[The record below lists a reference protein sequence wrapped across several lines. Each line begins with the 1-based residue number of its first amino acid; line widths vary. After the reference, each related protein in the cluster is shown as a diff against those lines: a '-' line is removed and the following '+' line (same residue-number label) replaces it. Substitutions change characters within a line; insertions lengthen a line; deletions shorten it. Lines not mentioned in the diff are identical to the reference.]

1 MIINI
6 MYNQGFHM
14 HPPLLFLFLLLT
26 AVSCR
31 QASPPLSTE
40 EAKDIERTV
49 RQTLADYN
57 TAVKKEGLMAE
68 FRFLDSSSSFFWV
81 PPGFTT
87 SLGYDS
93 IHSIIQKNAS
103 LFASVDN
110 TWQSL
115 KIIPLSK
122 ELANYTG
129 RIRSVM
135 KDTSGKIN
143 AFTLVETGLV
153 IRRVDGWKLLSGQTA
168 VVAQ

>member
-1 MIINI
+1 
-6 MYNQGFHM
+6 M
-14 HPPLLFLFLLLT
+14 HILLLFLFFLFT
-26 AVSCR
+26 AASCR
-31 QASPPLSTE
+31 QATPPLSAE
-40 EAKDIERTV
+40 EAKNIELTV

-81 PPGFTT
+81 PPGYTS

-93 IHSIIQKNAS
+93 ISSIIQKNAS

-115 KIIPLSK
+115 KIIQLSK

-135 KDTSGKIN
+135 KDTSGKTN
-143 AFTLVETGLV
+143 AFILVETGLV
-153 IRRVDGWKLLSGQTA
+153 IRRADGWKLLSGQTA
-168 VVAQ
+168 LVTQ

>member
-1 MIINI
+1 
-6 MYNQGFHM
+6 M
-14 HPPLLFLFLLLT
+14 HTLFLFLFLLFT
-26 AVSCR
+26 AASCR
-31 QASPPLSTE
+31 LASSPLSAE

-57 TAVKKEGLMAE
+57 SAVKKEGLMAE
-68 FRFLDSSSSFFWV
+68 FRYLDSSSSFFWV
-81 PPGFTT
+81 PPGYAN

-93 IHSIIQKNAS
+93 IRSIIQKNAS
-103 LFASVDN
+103 SFASVDN
-110 TWQSL
+110 SWQSL

-143 AFTLVETGLV
+143 SFILVETGLM
-153 IRRVDGWKLLSGQTA
+153 IRRTDGWKLISGQTA
-168 VVAQ
+168 LVAQ

>member
-1 MIINI
+1 
-6 MYNQGFHM
+6 MYA
-14 HPPLLFLFLLLT
+14 PLFILFILLT
-26 AVSCR
+26 AASCR
-31 QASPPLSTE
+31 RSSPPLSAK

-49 RQTLADYN
+49 RQTLDDYN
-57 TAVKKEGLMAE
+57 TAVKKQGLMAE

-93 IHSIIQKNAS
+93 IRSIIQKNAF
-103 LFASVDN
+103 LFTSVDN

-129 RIRSVM
+129 RIHSVM
-135 KDTSGKIN
+135 MDTSGKTNSYI
-143 AFTLVETGLV
+143 LVETGLM
-153 IRRVDGWKLLSGQTA
+153 IQRPDGWKLLSGQTA
-168 VVAQ
+168 LVAK